1 LAEWL
6 INAMNEASTE
16 SDAGFAKSAS
26 FEGFRLEDFSN
37 RADVAN
43 AALKRTRGKAK
54 KAVRNTV

>member
-1 LAEWL
+1 MLDSQSQHL
-6 INAMNEASTE
+6 
-16 SDAGFAKSAS
+16 

-54 KAVRNTV
+54 KAVGNTV